1 MADNEV
7 RKIIELNKLEDEEKE
22 LFGFD
27 LSEFTTSQEIRH
39 AENPWI
45 NQNALLL
52 LINNYLQERLGAGAY
67 VLGDGDS
74 KTLRL
79 SADARAK
86 IKADLRTMPT
96 SRNAVRRTWENYL
109 NGKKPTIPITF
120 DAETAE
126 KNRDYM
132 FITALHPLTKQA
144 ALHFASADT
153 AHIKVQT
160 YSDTLPEG
168 TFPFSVYAWKYTGT
182 NPFSRLITICEDSI
196 VAQEL
201 PDILQS
207 NPASISGELDTLP
220 DWEGLELLHANEW
233 QVAKEKHLSDSANIA
248 MFKLESLEN
257 THRNRVRSLEQQIN
271 DAFDES
277 IRRMKISELETVQAD
292 FGKKIDD
299 IKTAQSRADIHT
311 ALLANGVIVIEKV

>member
-1 MADNEV
+1 
-7 RKIIELNKLEDEEKE
+7 
-22 LFGFD
+22 
-27 LSEFTTSQEIRH
+27 
-39 AENPWI
+39 
-45 NQNALLL
+45 
-52 LINNYLQERLGAGAY
+52 
-67 VLGDGDS
+67 
-74 KTLRL
+74 
-79 SADARAK
+79 
-86 IKADLRTMPT
+86 
-96 SRNAVRRTWENYL
+96 
-109 NGKKPTIPITF
+109 
-120 DAETAE
+120 
-126 KNRDYM
+126 M

-144 ALHFASADT
+144 ALHFASVDT
-153 AHIKVQT
+153 AHIKVHA

-168 TFPFSVYAWKYTGT
+168 TFPFSVYAWRYTGT

-207 NPASISGELDTLP
+207 NPTSIPGELDALP
-220 DWEGLELLHANEW
+220 DWERLELLHANEW
-233 QVAKEKHLSDSANIA
+233 QAAKEKHLSDSANIA

-277 IRRMKISELETVQAD
+277 IRRMKISELETVQVD
-292 FGKKIDD
+292 FSKKIDD